1 MYGAIIGDIAGS
13 YYEMLEIDAK
23 QNKKIR
29 TYMEK
34 ILIMDKSNPLF
45 SGKSF
50 VTDESI
56 LVTSIAD
63 AILNNREYDEAL
75 KDYGSYEI
83 RKGNDR
89 YGRNRLSEDFI
100 KWILDK
106 TKGNSSNNDSAV
118 RISAVGFL
126 YDDLKDVKVE
136 ALKAT
141 LPTHNNPEALKA
153 AEAVATSIFLLRNG
167 LTKKQLEKYIKDNY
181 YDLNFDID
189 ELRLNYVYTN
199 EASNSVP
206 QAIFCFLCSN
216 NFEDAI
222 RKAISIGGDSDAIAA
237 IAGSLAE
244 AYYGVP
250 EELVDKIQ
258 SYIRIYMFPI
268 IDKFYQINKNKI
280 LIKNNNG

>member
-13 YYEMLEIDAK
+13 YYEMLEVDAK

-34 ILIMDKSNPLF
+34 TLIMDRSTPLF
-45 SGKSF
+45 TGKSF
-50 VTDESI
+50 ATDESI
-56 LVTSIAD
+56 LVTAIAD
-63 AILNNREYDEAL
+63 AILNKRDYSESL

-89 YGRNRLSEDFI
+89 YGRSRFNDDFI
-100 KWILDK
+100 KWLLNK
-106 TKGNSSNNDSAV
+106 RKGDCSNNDSAV
-118 RISAVGFL
+118 RISTVGFL
-126 YDDLKDVKVE
+126 YDNLKDVKVE

-141 LPTHNNPEALKA
+141 LPSHNNPEALKA
-153 AEAVATSIFLLRNG
+153 SEAVATSIFLLRNG
-167 LTKKQLEKYIKDNY
+167 FTKKQLEKYIKDNY
-181 YDLNFDID
+181 YDLDFDID

-237 IAGSLAE
+237 IVGSLSE

-250 EELVDKIQ
+250 DELIDKIQ
-258 SYIRIYMFPI
+258 SYIRVYMFPI

-280 LIKNNNG
+280 LIKTNN

>member
-23 QNKKIR
+23 QNRKIR

-34 ILIMDKSNPLF
+34 TVIMDKSNPLF
-45 SGKSF
+45 TVKSF
-50 VTDESI
+50 ATDESI
-56 LVTSIAD
+56 LTTAIAD
-63 AILNNREYDEAL
+63 AILNDRDYSESL

-89 YGRNRLSEDFI
+89 YGKSRFSDDFVNWLVG
-100 KWILDK
+100 KR
-106 TKGNSSNNDSAV
+106 KGDSSNNDSAV
-118 RISAVGFL
+118 RISPVGFL
-126 YDDLKDVKVE
+126 CDNLKDVKVE

-141 LPTHNNPEALKA
+141 ISSHNSPEALKA
-153 AEAVATSIFLLRNG
+153 SEAVATSIFLLRNG
-167 LTKKQLEKYIKDNY
+167 LTKEQLKKYIEDNY

-199 EASNSVP
+199 KASNSVP
-206 QAIFCFLCSN
+206 QAIFCFLNSTG
-216 NFEDAI
+216 FEDSI

-237 IAGSLAE
+237 IAGSLSE

-250 EELVDKIQ
+250 EELMDKIQ
-258 SYIRIYMFPI
+258 SYIRVYMFPI
-268 IDKFYQINKNKI
+268 IDKFYQIDKNKI
-280 LIKNNNG
+280 LIKGNK

>member
-13 YYEMLEIDAK
+13 YYEMLEINAK
-23 QNKKIR
+23 HNKKIR

-34 ILIMDKSNPLF
+34 TLIMDRNIPLF
-45 SGKSF
+45 TIKSF
-50 VTDESI
+50 TTDESI

-63 AILNNREYDEAL
+63 AILNNREYDESL
-75 KDYGSYEI
+75 RDYGLYEI

-89 YGRNRLSEDFI
+89 YGKSRFNDDFI
-100 KWILDK
+100 NWLLNKR
-106 TKGNSSNNDSAV
+106 KGDSSNNDSAV
-118 RISAVGFL
+118 RISTVGFL

-136 ALKAT
+136 SLKAT
-141 LPTHNNPEALKA
+141 IPSHNNPEALKA
-153 AEAVATSIFLLRNG
+153 SEAVATSIFLLRNG
-167 LTKKQLEKYIKDNY
+167 FTKKELEKYIKDNY

-189 ELRLNYVYTN
+189 KLRLNYVYTN
-199 EASNSVP
+199 EASDSVP
-206 QAIFCFLCSN
+206 QAIFCFLCST

-222 RKAISIGGDSDAIAA
+222 RKAISIGGDSDAIAS

-244 AYYGVP
+244 AHYGVP
-250 EELVDKIQ
+250 EELIDKIQ

-280 LIKNNNG
+280 LIKTNN